1 TINSTAVFSAF
12 ALLAFGLAAC
22 GENAAPP
29 HEGGTARSSAA
40 AATGS
45 GVIKTSAGDYRFTPT
60 TCAIGVS
67 GGTNDVE
74 VGGAGAGPDG
84 APIYVEYSSTAG
96 VLKIRLGVDKP
107 FATADHSINGGVV
120 HTQPFDI
127 AVSGQT
133 IQA

>member
-1 TINSTAVFSAF
+1 M
-12 ALLAFGLAAC
+12 
-22 GENAAPP
+22 
-29 HEGGTARSSAA
+29 
-40 AATGS
+40 
-45 GVIKTSAGDYRFTPT
+45 
-60 TCAIGVS
+60 S
-67 GGTNDVE
+67 GGMNDVE

-133 IQA
+133 IQASGVSLKTDNGKPVDDNASFEIQCG